1 MSPSRTTPITSGRR
15 YAATERSRLPASA
28 LGSPGTMT
36 SQISYANDLTDPVW
50 TRYLHRVQ
58 SALTAMAICF
68 ELAARVRSDA
78 ATATVKTGLAT
89 Q

>member
-1 MSPSRTTPITSGRR
+1 
-15 YAATERSRLPASA
+15 
-28 LGSPGTMT
+28 MT